1 MQFTAVELSAF
12 ISSDMSESSPP
23 VEQPFLQEFEPLTN
37 LLARVP
43 RRIENGV
50 QTCDVMWTCV
60 DVTDYWVVVG
70 TDAGVVYAYSRP
82 HETVV
87 HQLTAQVTAIVEL
100 LMQFDVLLLSITFI
114 YKLFGLLRLCASSQL
129 LFCSVL
135 LFSAPTFS
143 YIPSVLMGSVIW
155 SQYSLSTVPSF
166 WSQWS
171 KKEKNKLQNTFYGLG
186 QKHALKGWQI
196 VIMVLALMVLI
207 E

>member
-1 MQFTAVELSAF
+1 VQFTAVELSAF

-114 YKLFGLLRLCASSQL
+114 YKLIWFVAFVRQFSTSFLLSFIV
-129 LFCSVL
+129 FCTYFFIYS
-135 LFSAPTFS
+135 FSANGISHLEP
-143 YIPSVLMGSVIW
+143 I
-155 SQYSLSTVPSF
+155 
-166 WSQWS
+166 
-171 KKEKNKLQNTFYGLG
+171 
-186 QKHALKGWQI
+186 
-196 VIMVLALMVLI
+196 
-207 E
+207 